1 MITVVTGGAGFIGSH
16 LVDALI
22 QEGHEVHILDSLTS
36 GKKEYINPKA
46 TFYELDI
53 CKDDVK
59 GLFRKIKPAYVFH
72 MAAQADV
79 TTSMEDPTFDAEVNL
94 FGTLRL
100 LEASK
105 EVSLKKFIFAS
116 TSAVYGE
123 TEHIPITE
131 STPLGPLAFY
141 GLSKMVAEFY
151 IKLYQQSYGLPYTIL
166 RYANVYGPRQVAK
179 GEGGVIAIFASKLK
193 ENQGV
198 RIFGDGEQT
207 RDFIFVDD
215 VVQANLQAIKHG
227 KNEILNVS
235 TMKKTSVN
243 DLVELLEK
251 MENKK
256 IKRQYL
262 PQKNGEIKDSCLSN
276 EKAKQILKWKPAYHI
291 KQGLEKTLKEL

>member
-53 CKDDVK
+53 CRDDVK

-105 EVSLKKFIFAS
+105 EVSLEKFIFAS

-256 IKRQYL
+256 IKRLYL
-262 PQKNGEIKDSCLSN
+262 PRKNGEIKDSCLSN
-276 EKAKQILKWKPAYHI
+276 EKAKQILKWKPAHHI